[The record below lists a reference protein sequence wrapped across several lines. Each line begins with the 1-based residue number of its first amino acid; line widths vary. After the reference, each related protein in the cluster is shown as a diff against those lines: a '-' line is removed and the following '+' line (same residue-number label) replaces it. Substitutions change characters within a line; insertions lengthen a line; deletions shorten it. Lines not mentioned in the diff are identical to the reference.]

1 MPLLRIGIQPSNA
14 TERGGRNNRGEAD
27 EEDGPIVHSTFD
39 CGERKICGVDIY
51 TGVEFGHLQ
60 DYN

>member
-1 MPLLRIGIQPSNA
+1 LKTAEQCYRK
-14 TERGGRNNRGEAD
+14 RRKKNRGEAE

-51 TGVEFGHLQ
+51 TGW
-60 DYN
+60 